1 MRALISIFF
10 LFPLDGARRLG
21 GDVVDYAVH
30 AFYFVYDAAA
40 HFVEDFPREADV
52 VCRHAVGAGHG
63 ADAHGVVVSAFVAH
77 DADAADRSRQDGEGL
92 PDVIVE
98 ASLLDDVSH
107 DEISAAQDVQ
117 PLFGDLA
124 DDADREA
131 RPREGLAV
139 HDFFRHIQLTAQ
151 FSHFVF
157 EEFAERFDELEFHI
171 LREAAHIM
179 VALDGRRGGG
189 AAFHH
194 VRIERAL
201 DEEFHVVQLVRF
213 SLEGMDEF
221 RADGLALRFR
231 IGHALEEG
239 HEMLRRVHVDE
250 VHVEFVLEGVHHLF
264 GFAQAEE
271 AVVDEDARELVADG
285 FMDKDCRH
293 GGVHAA
299 REGADDL
306 VRPYLLADAFH
317 GDVDV
322 AAHGPA
328 AFAAA
333 DGEEKILQ
341 HLGAFFGVDHFRMEL
356 DAVEAARFVGD
367 GRGGREV
374 RVAGEAEARGHVRDG
389 VAVAHPDG
397 GLFGDAFEERAAA
410 VPIENGVAVFVLVR
424 TGDFPAELAAHEL
437 HAVAD
442 AQHGDTRLEDGFVH
456 LRRAFRID
464 AGRTAGE
471 DDAFWV
477 VRQDLF
483 RRLRVRKDLAV
494 NAAFPDAPRDELRVL
509 SAEVDDDHCFLMFH
523 YFPP

>member
-1 MRALISIFF
+1 MRALISTFC

-139 HDFFRHIQLTAQ
+139 HDFFRHVQLTAQ

-171 LREAAHIM
+171 LREAAHVV

-231 IGHALEEG
+231 IGHAFQEG
-239 HEMLRRVHVDE
+239 PEMFRSVHMDE
-250 VHVEFVLEGVHHLF
+250 VHMEFVAERFHDLF
-264 GFAQAEE
+264 RFAEAEE
-271 AVVDEDARELVADG
+271 PVIDKYAGQLIADG
-285 FMDKDCRH
+285 SVHENSRH
-293 GGVHAA
+293 RGIHAA
-299 REGADDL
+299 GKRADDFMAA
-306 VRPYLLADAFH
+306 YLLTDLLH
-317 GDVDV
+317 RNVDV

-328 AFAAA
+328 AFAPA
-333 DGEEKILQ
+333 DPEEEILQ
-341 HLGAFFGVDHFRMEL
+341 HLRAFFRMDDFRMEL
-356 DAVEAARFVGD
+356 YAVEAARFIGD
-367 GRGGREV
+367 RRGGREL
-374 RVAGEAEARGHVRDG
+374 RMAREAESRRHVGDG
-389 VAVAHPDG
+389 IAVAHPYRRF
-397 GLFGDAFEERAAA
+397 FGNALKERAAA
-410 VPIENGVAVFVLVR
+410 VAEEQGVPVFVLVR
-424 TGDFPAELAAHEL
+424 AGHFPAEGAAHEL

-442 AQHGDTRLEDGFVH
+442 AQHRHARIEYGRIHFRSPFRVH
-456 LRRAFRID
+456 
-464 AGRTAGE
+464 AGRAAGE